1 LIHDEEKISMSC
13 FRRVPY
19 AKPRNLA
26 RDHSLNLMAITL
38 QPGQHL
44 LSAAVTA
51 ASRLAAETGEPPR
64 LKAVAKALGIKKET
78 LKAFIPNRNY
88 LLGAMAD
95 TALLRLLHMITDQI
109 CRCSSSSP
117 VFQLEAVANAYIDW
131 ARLYPYEFRL
141 IGQMPAAL
149 FEANPRL
156 LQYEQSIHDLVF
168 KIFQRARDE
177 GYLDPEEDLTMLRAI
192 SHTYLYGVITKMM
205 LGDLARWTP
214 GLSDHDAARAAIRLF
229 NEKWFKAAPYPS
241 DAPST
246 KEA

>member
-1 LIHDEEKISMSC
+1 
-13 FRRVPY
+13 
-19 AKPRNLA
+19 
-26 RDHSLNLMAITL
+26 MAITI

-64 LKAVAKALGIKKET
+64 LKAVAKTLGIKKET
-78 LKAFIPNRNY
+78 LKAFVPNRNY

-141 IGQMPAAL
+141 IGQMPA
-149 FEANPRL
+149 
-156 LQYEQSIHDLVF
+156 
-168 KIFQRARDE
+168 
-177 GYLDPEEDLTMLRAI
+177 G
-192 SHTYLYGVITKMM
+192 
-205 LGDLARWTP
+205 
-214 GLSDHDAARAAIRLF
+214 
-229 NEKWFKAAPYPS
+229 
-241 DAPST
+241 
-246 KEA
+246 